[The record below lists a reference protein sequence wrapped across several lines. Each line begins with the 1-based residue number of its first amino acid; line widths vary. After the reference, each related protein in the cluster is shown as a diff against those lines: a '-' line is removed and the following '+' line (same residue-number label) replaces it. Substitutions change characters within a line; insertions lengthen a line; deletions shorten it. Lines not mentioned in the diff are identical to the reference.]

1 MDKREQLKN
10 RIFKLLCNHP
20 YSIVRREV
28 DKLGRQIRELDN
40 RAFIKNSEENA

>member
-10 RIFKLLCNHP
+10 HIFKLLCNHP